1 MMELQQKTDHLDE
14 PWPGGVGFGDA
25 TVHELKTL
33 LTAIIVSAELLA
45 DELKLDQR
53 SVSAR
58 LVKNIIRNGHS
69 LDEKLS
75 NFPEMAGLLTGEFSF
90 HPEPLDLEPV
100 IRDIIAQLSPIT
112 RSKRQAL
119 TVALSSTLPTVRAHR
134 QYLEQILLNLVA
146 NASKF
151 TAEGGRITVSASTHD
166 RNILVQVADNGIG
179 VPADKQELIFE
190 PYYQINGGKGSGLG
204 LAITRLLVDLHG
216 GDIWLESTPG
226 QGSRFLFTLP
236 WQAAA

>member
-1 MMELQQKTDHLDE
+1 
-14 PWPGGVGFGDA
+14 
-25 TVHELKTL
+25 
-33 LTAIIVSAELLA
+33 
-45 DELKLDQR
+45 
-53 SVSAR
+53 
-58 LVKNIIRNGHS
+58 
-69 LDEKLS
+69 
-75 NFPEMAGLLTGEFSF
+75 MAGLLTGEFSF

-119 TVALSSTLPTVRAHR
+119 TVALSPSLPTVRAHR

-151 TAEGGRITVSASTHD
+151 TAEGGRITVSASTHG
-166 RNILVQVADNGIG
+166 RSILVQVADNGIG

-190 PYYQINGGKGSGLG
+190 PYYQINRGKGSSLG

-216 GDIWLESTPG
+216 GDIWLESSPG